1 MAHTEQHL
9 SFKSRSVF
17 Q

>member
-1 MAHTEQHL
+1 MAHTEQ
-9 SFKSRSVF
+9 V